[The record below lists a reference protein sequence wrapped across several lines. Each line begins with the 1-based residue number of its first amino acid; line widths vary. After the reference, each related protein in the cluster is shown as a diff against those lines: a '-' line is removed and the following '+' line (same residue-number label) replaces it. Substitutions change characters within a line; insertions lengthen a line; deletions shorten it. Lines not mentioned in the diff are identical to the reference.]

1 MDRDATKVAMANTG
15 KMRKVGRFI
24 FKFMR
29 CLYAS
34 FIFYFLPYMILF
46 LPYLVLPGYIKVG
59 YDPLIN

>member
-1 MDRDATKVAMANTG
+1 MANTG

-46 LPYLVLPGYIKVG
+46 LPYLVLPGYIKIG
-59 YDPLIN
+59 YDPFIH